1 MMVEIV
7 NEYGNE
13 IPGIIKTIKEKHI
26 SDDEKEK
33 AEIIFSTVHRCK
45 GMEYDSVQLVED
57 FITEE
62 KIKKVKEDDEKEKAK
77 KGDEPKKE
85 VNKAKLN
92 EEINLLYVAIT
103 RTKNNLHIPEKL
115 MPANFPASPQ
125 IKIIK
130 EAKAEESSK
139 VPKQIMPPVLAKKL
153 FKQTLPNGKAYSV
166 ETIRKDFKGAYQPWT
181 DELDKE
187 LTVMFH
193 DNMGLRDIAKNM
205 GRTKGAI
212 VARIKKLG
220 LESPY

>member
-1 MMVEIV
+1 
-7 NEYGNE
+7 
-13 IPGIIKTIKEKHI
+13 
-26 SDDEKEK
+26 
-33 AEIIFSTVHRCK
+33 
-45 GMEYDSVQLVED
+45 VQLVED
-57 FITEE
+57 FITED
-62 KIKKVKEDDEKEKAK
+62 KLKKTKEDAEKEKDK

-130 EAKAEESSK
+130 EVRPEENSK
-139 VPKQIMPPVLAKKL
+139 VSKQTMPLVLAKKL
-153 FKQTLPNGKAYSV
+153 SKQTSPAGKAYSV
-166 ETIRKDFKGAYQPWT
+166 EAIRKDTKGAYMPWT

-187 LTVMFH
+187 LTVLFM
-193 DNMGLRDIAKNM
+193 DNMNLRDIAKNM

-212 VARIKKLG
+212 VARIKKLD
-220 LESPY
+220 LQSPY